1 MIFFQLRWQSTSR
14 WAQKTI
20 ALFFFHLFRRLKVH
34 PVTQILGGSRIRLH
48 FGNFP
53 WEREGIQSKWASCPW
68 GRPCMRPLCHS
79 LTWQPGTRQPLAHP
93 SSSLQQDGNKK
104 WAKEETHGL
113 RLFNKATKEI
123 LILLGVMIIANM
135 QNKLYTTQ
143 LFSPPDD
150 QFVARKYSNSQPR
163 EGSKL
168 TETKKSQ

>member
-1 MIFFQLRWQSTSR
+1 
-14 WAQKTI
+14 
-20 ALFFFHLFRRLKVH
+20 
-34 PVTQILGGSRIRLH
+34 
-48 FGNFP
+48 
-53 WEREGIQSKWASCPW
+53 
-68 GRPCMRPLCHS
+68 
-79 LTWQPGTRQPLAHP
+79 
-93 SSSLQQDGNKK
+93 
-104 WAKEETHGL
+104 L

-135 QNKLYTTQ
+135 QNKLYTIQ